1 MIGTALHFADSQGEK
16 TMRENDELS
25 FSFFLSLSLSLSL
38 SFSLSVFLSSLA
50 SSHPSEASDPAHAY
64 LTFNGRRKFSA
75 SRLLFSGISARLTL
89 R

>member
-1 MIGTALHFADSQGEK
+1 MIGTALHFVDSQGEK
-16 TMRENDELS
+16 TMQENDELS
-25 FSFFLSLSLSLSL
+25 FSFFLPHL
-38 SFSLSVFLSSLA
+38 FLSRLL
-50 SSHPSEASDPAHAY
+50 SSHPLEASDPAHAY